1 MVQAFHLKFTRV
13 AHKSHQKYHPW
24 ARAPSHR
31 HAHIATQTLIR
42 LYVKT
47 RKQAHTSTEHKHR
60 TAANIHT
67 HTHKHKSTKG
77 HAQSPHIGTSRTHN
91 KHNKYISKRTYH
103 TQARTKTQAQ
113 SATPARGKS
122 CEDPQPCCARRRLS
136 PTRHQEP
143 IGAIQTKG
151 PPYFPV
157 TLSR

>member
-1 MVQAFHLKFTRV
+1 MLTLMHPRGPSTPFKVNTRGPQIPSKVPPQGQGPHTQARTH
-13 AHKSHQKYHPW
+13 SHTNTH
-24 ARAPSHR
+24 
-31 HAHIATQTLIR
+31 TLIR
-42 LYVKT
+42 KDA
-47 RKQAHTSTEHKHR
+47 QASTHKHR
-60 TAANIHT
+60 TQTSHSSKHTHT
-67 HTHKHKSTKG
+67 HTHKHKSTRG

-91 KHNKYISKRTYH
+91 KYISTRSYH

-151 PPYFPV
+151 PP
-157 TLSR
+157 